1 VRALWP
7 NSHPASRPSG
17 NRRGRSQPAG
27 SSRRGDS
34 DDLHPGESEAIILAT
49 ELHSQALLM
58 DDSDGTRVAAT
69 RGINVIR
76 TPGIYRLAKGRHL
89 IPAVGPKLDS
99 LRSAGF
105 WLRDEHFRVIL
116 RSLGE

>member
-1 VRALWP
+1 MTSWLSVVDVTDMAE
-7 NSHPASRPSG
+7 A
-17 NRRGRSQPAG
+17 NRLQQAG
-27 SSRRGDS
+27 
-34 DDLHPGESEAIILAT
+34 LHPGESEAIILAT

-58 DDSDGTRVAAT
+58 DDSDGIRVAAT

-105 WLRDEHFRVIL
+105 WLRDEHYRVIL